1 MSNPKY
7 DWWGYVKGIIR
18 RYPALRKDY
27 DDIHTQCIVPHYSGM
42 PSGGGDPRKVESVAS
57 RTLPG
62 VQQKEFES
70 MEAALRL
77 TRSFKD
83 GAERIE
89 LIDLMFWRKTH
100 TLAGAA
106 LKVHVSERT
115 AQRWHADFI
124 KCVAGFYG
132 FVLDEKEKTEKVG
145 AKS

>member
-7 DWWGYVKGIIR
+7 YWWGYVKSIIR

-27 DDIHTQCIVPHYSGM
+27 DDIHTQCIVPQYSGM
-42 PSGGGDPRKVESVAS
+42 PVGGGDLRKVESVAS

-62 VQQKEFES
+62 VQQKQFES
-70 MEAALRL
+70 VEAALRL

-83 GAERIE
+83 GGDRIK
-89 LIDLMFWRKTH
+89 LIDLIFWRQTH
-100 TLAGAA
+100 DIAGAA
-106 LKVHVSERT
+106 MKIPVSERT

-132 FVLDEKEKTEKVG
+132 LELEEKKKTEKVG